1 MKSGSSGS
9 NWTQALSRI
18 YSYRCSASSFYKTRT
33 KNLSKTT
40 NTKATAASGK
50 HNAMQSFIIHTHTQ
64 HQLGHMQVYMLLH
77 ADNHAITPPLSFFYG
92 VKALKAIQSTEAN
105 SFIIHVQKKL
115 NTKYLTPG
123 WVSTS
128 ECFFWY
134 WLTRV
139 VPDKWPLNGC
149 CCCCTLHRRCITTLS
164 YKNIRQLSAVS
175 YILELKSCIQCFDAI
190 GQLSGRAFML

>member
-1 MKSGSSGS
+1 MLRKQFLQNKNKKSFKNNKHKS
-9 NWTQALSRI
+9 NSCKRQTQCDAIL
-18 YSYRCSASSFYKTRT
+18 
-33 KNLSKTT
+33 
-40 NTKATAASGK
+40 
-50 HNAMQSFIIHTHTQ
+50 HNPYTHTASA
-64 HQLGHMQVYMLLH
+64 GPCCSMQ
-77 ADNHAITPPLSFFYG
+77 ITMPSPHRSVFFYG

-149 CCCCTLHRRCITTLS
+149 CCCCTLHHRCITTLS